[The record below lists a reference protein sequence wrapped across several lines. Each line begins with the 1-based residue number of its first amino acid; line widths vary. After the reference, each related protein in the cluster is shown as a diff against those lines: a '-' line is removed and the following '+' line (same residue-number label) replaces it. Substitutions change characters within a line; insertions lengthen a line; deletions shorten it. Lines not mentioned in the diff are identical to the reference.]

1 MWRPRGMRPY
11 GRRMRRGALLLAVS
25 AAWAI
30 GSAVPAQASLTDL
43 YPSNDCAS
51 GAAPG
56 VVVFDGWVFN
66 NHYTLRTAR
75 DPANANKDW
84 VCFAV
89 QNANGAVPVTHFG
102 GKVVVQRPSANA
114 VAIDSESEACE
125 GAGTDLFH
133 EEGAVRDIP
142 FEFRVTRVAG
152 AGVAGQIWVCANVN
166 NGGTIDTRVKIDTDL
181 AGASFEQDPAANY
194 PYASPPGPAG
204 YPSSTCQAQ
213 FFHVREI
220 NARVGDYRV
229 WLYTKQTGTDRIEV
243 CVRAQP
249 VAGSGPAAGGLLTLD
264 TTGIAQLGIDESS
277 DFSPC
282 TDNEL
287 TLSNPPIQ
295 LRHSRPGASPAWVCV
310 QAGTTYRRVSLSAL
324 SGGPPARFTP
334 DP

>member
-1 MWRPRGMRPY
+1 
-11 GRRMRRGALLLAVS
+11 MRRGALLLAVS
-25 AAWAI
+25 TACAI
-30 GSAVPAQASLTDL
+30 GSAAPAQANLTDL
-43 YPSNDCAS
+43 HPSNDCAS

-56 VVVFDGWVFN
+56 VVVFDGWEFN
-66 NHYTLRTAR
+66 DHFTLRTAR
-75 DPANANKDW
+75 DPGDANKDW

-89 QNANGAVPVTHFG
+89 QSSRGGNPISHFG
-102 GKVVVQRPSANA
+102 GKVVVQRPAANA
-114 VAIDSESEACE
+114 VAIDNESEACE

-142 FEFRVTRVAG
+142 FELRVTRVPG
-152 AGVAGQIWVCANVN
+152 AGVAGQIWVCAYA
-166 NGGTIDTRVKIDTDL
+166 GGTIDTRVKIDTNL
-181 AGASFEQDPAANY
+181 AGASFEQDPPTNLAY
-194 PYASPPGPAG
+194 PSPAGPAG
-204 YPSSTCQAQ
+204 YPSSTCQSQ

-220 NARVGDYRV
+220 NAQVRDYRV
-229 WLYTKQTGTDRIEV
+229 WLYTKQTGTDRIDV

-264 TTGIAQLGIDESS
+264 TTGIAQLGTDESS

-310 QAGTTYRRVSLSAL
+310 QAGTVYRRVSLSAL